1 MHLATVEMLKSNT
14 IHVNSTPNSHFLW
27 SQPVNTAILGFRCV
41 STFCSS
47 WTTCFVLVFAVFLT
61 LTRNRMIVYFEA
73 KQPTRVADKN
83 IFSSDLPSC
92 WITGPEKQSLF
103 WKTKQNSTQI
113 IPWVSFIVHY
123 EFSAQHPVWMQCE
136 IHVQYSG
143 IQSFHVEVKKACMQY
158 DTKVCSSR
166 ERTKHGPP
174 VHGLPKWITQM
185 DYPWK
190 SFERRKTTVRST
202 PHNCSY
208 HTLRVCF
215 GNVPYMRSVSFTP
228 YFGRHFEMTA
238 SADR

>member
-1 MHLATVEMLKSNT
+1 MLNYRYGET
-14 IHVNSTPNSHFLW
+14 EC
-27 SQPVNTAILGFRCV
+27 IL
-41 STFCSS
+41 
-47 WTTCFVLVFAVFLT
+47 
-61 LTRNRMIVYFEA
+61 
-73 KQPTRVADKN
+73 KN
-83 IFSSDLPSC
+83 
-92 WITGPEKQSLF
+92 
-103 WKTKQNSTQI
+103 KTKLDPNHSVGI
-113 IPWVSFIVHY
+113 IHSSLWLLGPAHSMNAVWNRCTVQWHS
-123 EFSAQHPVWMQCE
+123 EFSRRSE
-136 IHVQYSG
+136 
-143 IQSFHVEVKKACMQY
+143 KKHACSL
-158 DTKVCSSR
+158 TR

-215 GNVPYMRSVSFTP
+215 GNVPYMRSVSFAP